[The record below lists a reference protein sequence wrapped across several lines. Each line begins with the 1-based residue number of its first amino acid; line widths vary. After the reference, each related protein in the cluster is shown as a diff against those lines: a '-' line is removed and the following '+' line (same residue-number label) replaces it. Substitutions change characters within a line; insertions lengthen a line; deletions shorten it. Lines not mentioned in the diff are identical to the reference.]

1 MLFLNHRR
9 PNCHTPTNTSLL
21 NFLKYFDAF
30 VSGFKLVSK
39 DRDRIAMIEAV
50 ALRSLQDMKPLG
62 KVPLQ
67 ADATCQTA
75 FCLPAVSPQ
84 SHDTDK

>member
-1 MLFLNHRR
+1 
-9 PNCHTPTNTSLL
+9 
-21 NFLKYFDAF
+21 
-30 VSGFKLVSK
+30 LVSK
-39 DRDRIAMIEAV
+39 DPDRIAMIEAI

-62 KVPLQ
+62 KVSLQ
-67 ADATCQTA
+67 ADAACQTA